1 MSRKWIVTVVT
12 LTANAISADPIM
24 KNSFSLKCNMLFFE
38 EHFFLSFH
46 RKKLITKIESGSII
60 FLSLVLI
67 SFLIC
72 FYCKFDEQK
81 DLSLGLSAKSW
92 VLNFTR
98 MPIAQY
104 CALIHYN
111 HGAQPVILHLSL
123 RWWGDLYFLKF
134 GALHLALDKAQSFL
148 IFFSFFKTAVFRTD
162 LSVLVALWYH
172 SFDLYLCVCLQM
184 YFANI
189 LQSKSQTAF
198 ILSIKYWFIEI
209 I

>member
-24 KNSFSLKCNMLFFE
+24 KKIPFLWNVICYSLKNI
-38 EHFFLSFH
+38 FFLSFH

-148 IFFSFFKTAVFRTD
+148 IFFFVF
-162 LSVLVALWYH
+162 
-172 SFDLYLCVCLQM
+172 
-184 YFANI
+184 
-189 LQSKSQTAF
+189 
-198 ILSIKYWFIEI
+198 
-209 I
+209 

>member
-24 KNSFSLKCNMLFFE
+24 KKIPFLWNVICYSLKNI
-38 EHFFLSFH
+38 FFLSFH

-72 FYCKFDEQK
+72 FYCNFDEQK
-81 DLSLGLSAKSW
+81 DLGLGPNAKSW

-98 MPIAQY
+98 MPMAHY
-104 CALIHYN
+104 CAQIHYN

-123 RWWGDLYFLKF
+123 CWWGKMKVKF
-134 GALHLALDKAQSFL
+134 G
-148 IFFSFFKTAVFRTD
+148 
-162 LSVLVALWYH
+162 
-172 SFDLYLCVCLQM
+172 
-184 YFANI
+184 
-189 LQSKSQTAF
+189 KSNLNF
-198 ILSIKYWFIEI
+198 
-209 I
+209 

>member
-24 KNSFSLKCNMLFFE
+24 KKIPFLWNVICYSLKNI
-38 EHFFLSFH
+38 FFLSFH

-72 FYCKFDEQK
+72 FYCNFDEQK

-123 RWWGDLYFLKF
+123 RWWGDLYFLKIWRSAF
-134 GALHLALDKAQSFL
+134 GSGQSAKFFDFFFRFL
-148 IFFSFFKTAVFRTD
+148 KRLCSVQICLYWLLCDIILLICIYVYVFK
-162 LSVLVALWYH
+162 
-172 SFDLYLCVCLQM
+172 C
-184 YFANI
+184 I
-189 LQSKSQTAF
+189 LQIFCNQNLK
-198 ILSIKYWFIEI
+198 LLLYYP
-209 I
+209 